1 MPAGFVAPL
10 SFYAHPSPLQSRV
23 GLKDLPASPSGTSK
37 TTARSLANNEV
48 HPGTNGREVRTLPPM
63 GRGAAPRA
71 PPRANALVRRP
82 LRRQEPSPTEAT

>member
-23 GLKDLPASPSGTSK
+23 GLKDLPANPSETFK
-37 TTARSLANNEV
+37 TTPLSLANNEV
-48 HPGTNGREVRTLPPM
+48 HPGTKDREVRSLLPM
-63 GRGAAPRA
+63 GHGAAPRA